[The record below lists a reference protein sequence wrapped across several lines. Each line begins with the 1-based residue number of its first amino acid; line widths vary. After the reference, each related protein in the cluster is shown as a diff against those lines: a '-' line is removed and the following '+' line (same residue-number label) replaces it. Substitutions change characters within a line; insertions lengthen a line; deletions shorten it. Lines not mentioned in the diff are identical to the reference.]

1 MKLHKPLI
9 GGRNLQL
16 WKLEHSVQCTVWCTV
31 YSLHFLWRGSCAVC
45 TKAAIWIP
53 GEKLK
58 HKSPTTLHPVVNSEK
73 AHTTQEFTAQCNA
86 KQSSLRIALQN
97 AKDRNHKTLELAC
110 KWQLHVLL
118 NPLHFKALDFYMW
131 DSHSRSTSEFDH
143 QSPVSPMR
151 SIRGKKFLL
160 ASFLQC
166 SNALVHIRGCKGM
179 CRFCTSGAFSTDCH
193 SILHLCAKFS
203 LQCCVQTFLG
213 NIVCNCSLQCNEQ
226 NYLCNIVCKCSVY
239 PL

>member
-97 AKDRNHKTLELAC
+97 AKDRNHKT
-110 KWQLHVLL
+110 W
-118 NPLHFKALDFYMW
+118 
-131 DSHSRSTSEFDH
+131 S
-143 QSPVSPMR
+143 
-151 SIRGKKFLL
+151 LL
-160 ASFLQC
+160 ANDSCMYCWTRYTSKHWTFTCETRIAGAPQNLI
-166 SNALVHIRGCKGM
+166 IRAQ
-179 CRFCTSGAFSTDCH
+179 SAQWD
-193 SILHLCAKFS
+193 
-203 LQCCVQTFLG
+203 Q
-213 NIVCNCSLQCNEQ
+213 
-226 NYLCNIVCKCSVY
+226 
-239 PL
+239 